1 MTQFRFL
8 KSRDDYYRHFTALD
22 IGTDLVKGLV
32 VRREAPNG
40 VILGVSREPQHP
52 DAMRGGAIADVELVI
67 DACNRALEAAEDMAG
82 TVPGQVV
89 IGIAGEMVKGFS
101 SSIAYPRERPDER
114 VRESELRNMLQLVEK
129 RALREAQHLLELERS
144 YGEVGEVRL
153 VHSAIT
159 QVRIDGYPVTNP
171 IGFQGRNLEVTV
183 FNTFAPMSQVT
194 AMETVARELDLEIAG
209 TVSQPYALARACASD
224 EAWETGGI
232 FIDIGGGTTDVA
244 LLRGGGVEGTRMFG
258 LGGQAFTRRM
268 AGELGLSYHEAEAR
282 KLRHSEGL
290 LSLEQEHQVN
300 QLLLAD
306 VEVLLQGLALCL
318 RELARGEVLPPNI
331 YACGGGSLLPEL
343 MNELHRNLWAEGL
356 PFEHQPRARLLMPG
370 DTHNLIDSTAQLASA
385 QDVGPMALAN
395 HALRVETEDRDAVNG
410 VMRGVLKA
418 MKV

>member
-8 KSRDDYYRHFTALD
+8 KNRDDYYKHFTALD
-22 IGTDLVKGLV
+22 IGSDLVKALV

-40 VILGVSREPQHP
+40 MVLGVSREPQHP
-52 DAMRGGAIADVELVI
+52 DGMAGGTIADVDLVI
-67 DACNRALEAAEDMAG
+67 DGCNRALEAAEDMAG

-89 IGIAGEMVKGFS
+89 IGIAGELVKGFS
-101 SSIAYPRERPDER
+101 SSIAYPRERPGDR
-114 VRESELRNMLQLVEK
+114 VRESELRNMLQLVER

-144 YGEVGEVRL
+144 YGDVGEVRL

-183 FNTFAPMSQVT
+183 FNTFAPATQV
-194 AMETVARELDLEIAG
+194 AGLETVARELDLEIAG
-209 TVSQPYALARACASD
+209 TVSQPYALARACAGD
-224 EAWETGGI
+224 EAWELGGI
-232 FIDIGGGTTDVA
+232 FIDVGGGTTDLA

-258 LGGQAFTRRM
+258 LGGQAFTRRL
-268 AGELGLSYHEAEAR
+268 AGELGLTFHEAEAR

-290 LSLEQEHQVN
+290 LPPEHEYAVS
-300 QLLLAD
+300 QLLQTD

-318 RELARGEVLPPNI
+318 RELARGEVLPYNI
-331 YACGGGSLLPEL
+331 YVCGGGSLLPEL
-343 MNELHRNLWAEGL
+343 MYELSRNIWAEGL
-356 PFEHQPRARLLMPG
+356 PFEHQPQARHLTPG
-370 DTHNLIDSTAQLASA
+370 DAHSLIDTTGQLLSA
-385 QDVGPMALAN
+385 QDVGPLALAN
-395 HALRVETEDRDAVNG
+395 HALRVETEERDTVNG